1 MPRTN
6 CRSES
11 VAVTPGAVHTDGA
24 RAALGAAARVDAR
37 PFALGEAIAAARV
50 VARESAYPR
59 CVVVVG
65 IVLDM
70 MPGHLTP
77 RRALLARRLR
87 IRPQLVVASELVW
100 EVADDADR
108 MRLLA
113 AAVRV
118 ARVRR
123 LGAACRG

>member
-24 RAALGAAARVDAR
+24 RAAIGGARADAR
-37 PFALGEAIAAARV
+37 PFALGESIAAARV

-59 CVVVVG
+59 SLVLVG
-65 IVLDM
+65 VVLDM

-87 IRPQLVVASELVW
+87 IRRELVEAAELVW

-108 MRLLA
+108 VRLLA